1 MIVNF
6 GAIWA
11 IAVKD
16 LRQFLR
22 DRISL
27 FFMLTLPM
35 MQLVLLAQA
44 TASGANNMPIAVL
57 DFDRSAESRAF
68 SALLDASD
76 SLAIR
81 DYPATLEAGTRALE
95 AGDIF
100 GLVII
105 PQGMASAIYNPYET
119 AQVQVIVDATN
130 TLVARV
136 VDGAAQ
142 QVTQRFIAQ
151 RGGAFAVG
159 VQVDGV
165 MLYNPGVRSRPYTL
179 GAQLGF
185 ITYQQTLAIAAL
197 GLAREK
203 EIGTLEQLMVTP
215 VRRFELLLGKTIP
228 PTIAGLAVFFALS
241 LAVQYIFHIPI
252 QGSYL
257 FLLGGSLLFIV
268 VEVIWGTMVS
278 SLAGTQQQAI
288 LLVFVQAMMDVA
300 LSGYLVPVRDMPGL
314 FRFFAQFVPLHY
326 YLIFVRAV
334 VLKGAGFADMWPQ
347 LATLAAIGVVMAAI
361 ATYTI
366 SRNLD

>member
-1 MIVNF
+1 MINF
-6 GAIWA
+6 RAIWA

-22 DRISL
+22 DRIALL
-27 FFMLTLPM
+27 FMITLPL

-44 TASGANNMPIAVL
+44 TASSVENLPIAVL

-68 SALLDASD
+68 IALLEASD
-76 SLAIR
+76 RLRIH
-81 DYPATLEAGTRALE
+81 DYPATLDAGAQAFET
-95 AGDIF
+95 GDIF

-105 PQGMASAIYNPYET
+105 PQGMASAIHNPYKTGE
-119 AQVQVIVDATN
+119 VQIVVDATN
-130 TLVARV
+130 TLIARV
-136 VDGAAQ
+136 VEGSVQ

-151 RGGAFAVG
+151 RGGAFEVG
-159 VQVDGV
+159 VQIDAV

-215 VRRFELLLGKTIP
+215 VRRFELLAGKIIP
-228 PTIAGLAVFFALS
+228 PALIGLCVFGGLS
-241 LAVQYIFHIPI
+241 LVVQYVFHIPI
-252 QGSYL
+252 QGAYW
-257 FLLGGSLLFIV
+257 FLLAGSLLFIL
-268 VEVIWGTMVS
+268 VEVVWGMMVS

-288 LLVFVQAMMDVA
+288 LLVFIQALTDVA

-314 FRFFAQFVPLHY
+314 FRFAAQFVPLHY

-347 LATLAAIGVVMAAI
+347 LAALAALGVGMTLI

-366 SRNLD
+366 SRNLE